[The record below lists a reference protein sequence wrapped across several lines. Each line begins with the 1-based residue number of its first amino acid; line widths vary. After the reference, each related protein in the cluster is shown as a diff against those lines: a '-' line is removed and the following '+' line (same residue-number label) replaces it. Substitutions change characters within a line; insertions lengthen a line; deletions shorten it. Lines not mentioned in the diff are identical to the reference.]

1 MKKGLPSV
9 CVCLLFPEVSLF
21 PGYSLK
27 FTSVGSHKCICV
39 YLHSS
44 PLFVH
49 HPFSSGCLIVSACS
63 LATLMAARLIVYF
76 AETAKMLLFLYSV
89 VSVFFSLLFSFLSH
103 VFHHQPSCPQHNPA
117 ESYKMSILSKGGGER
132 EQA

>member
-9 CVCLLFPEVSLF
+9 CLLFPLVSLF

-27 FTSVGSHKCICV
+27 FTSFGSDECIRV

-49 HPFSSGCLIVSACS
+49 HPVLLWVPYCLCFFSCYTHGSKTYCLFRRGSKDVVVFILCC
-63 LATLMAARLIVYF
+63 
-76 AETAKMLLFLYSV
+76 LL
-89 VSVFFSLLFSFLSH
+89 FFSLLFSFLTR
-103 VFHHQPSCPQHNPA
+103 VFHRQPSCPQHNPA
-117 ESYKMSILSKGGGER
+117 ESYKMSIVSKGGGET